1 MASEEPKKTPI
12 YDAHIQTGARMV
24 PFAGYSMPVQ
34 YTGIVDEHRT
44 VRTQAGLFDVSH
56 MGEIFIQGAG
66 AQDYLQYLTCN
77 NVARLE
83 TGRIHYTGLMLPNGA
98 FVDDCLIYR
107 LADDEFL
114 AVVNAANL
122 HKDREWF
129 LSHTDGFDVQ
139 VEDRSDQW
147 GQLAVQG
154 PQAVNILNELC
165 DIDPGELRYYSFIRT
180 AVQGVD
186 CILSRT
192 GYTGEDG
199 FELYAPAGCS
209 AALWYD
215 LLAAGAPF
223 GLKPIGLGARDTL
236 RLEAKMALYGNDI
249 DDTTSAYEADLG
261 WIVKLKSGDFIGRD
275 HLLRQ
280 KEKGLGKLE
289 RKLVGFEIAGRAIA
303 RHGYPVLQDGLQ
315 VGVVTSGTFAPFLE
329 KSIGLAYV
337 PPGMWEVGTRID
349 IGIRKRVEPARIV
362 QTPFYKRE

>member
-1 MASEEPKKTPI
+1 MASETEKKTPI
-12 YDAHIQTGARMV
+12 YDAHIQAGARMV

-34 YTGIVDEHRT
+34 YTGIVDEHRS
-44 VRTQAGLFDVSH
+44 VRTEAGLFDVSH
-56 MGEIFIQGAG
+56 MGEIFIRGAG
-66 AQDYLQYLTCN
+66 ALDYLQYLTCN

-83 TGRIHYTGLMLPNGA
+83 PGRIHYTGLMLPNGA
-98 FVDDCLIYR
+98 FVDDFLIYR

-122 HKDREWF
+122 DKDREWF
-129 LSHTDGFDVQ
+129 LSHVDGFDVE
-139 VEDRSDQW
+139 VEDRSDEW

-154 PQAVNILNELC
+154 PQAVSILKELC
-165 DIDPGELRYYSFIRT
+165 EIDPDTLRYYSFVRT
-180 AVQGVD
+180 TVQGVD

-199 FELYAPAGCS
+199 FEIYAPAEGT
-209 AALWYD
+209 AGLWYD

-223 GLKPIGLGARDTL
+223 GMKPVGLGARDTL

-249 DDTTSAYEADLG
+249 DSTTSAYEADLG

-280 KEKGLGKLE
+280 KEKGLDKLE
-289 RKLVGFEIAGRAIA
+289 RKLVGFEISGKAIA
-303 RHGYPVLQDGLQ
+303 RHGYPVLEGGEQ

-337 PPGMWEVGTRID
+337 PAGMWEVGTLIE
-349 IGIRKRVEPARIV
+349 IGIRKRVAPARIV
-362 QTPFYKRE
+362 PTPFYKRG